1 LIYCTG
7 DTILDYCATNVLPF
21 IDDALIDNVLLMP
34 RKLSS
39 FLLNYSD
46 TAVDKLT
53 ECSNILSQA
62 KLYMDSILFPNDAL
76 SANLLLIPGEFQF
89 IFAAL

>member
-21 IDDALIDNVLLMP
+21 NDDALIDNVLLMP

-46 TAVDKLT
+46 TAVDK
-53 ECSNILSQA
+53 CSNILSQA